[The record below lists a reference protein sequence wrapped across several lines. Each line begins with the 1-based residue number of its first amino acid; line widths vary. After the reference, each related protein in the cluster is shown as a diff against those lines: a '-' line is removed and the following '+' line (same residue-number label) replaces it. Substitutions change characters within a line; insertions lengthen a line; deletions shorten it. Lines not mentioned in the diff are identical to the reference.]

1 MSHYSTGGQWLPYRA
16 HDTVK
21 TSFLTHL
28 RVVLLFKTHHLK
40 QYAMEQ
46 DYGKDYFPSP
56 SHLSGGGVIKPLDPQ
71 KINHTQIG
79 F

>member
-1 MSHYSTGGQWLPYRA
+1 M
-16 HDTVK
+16 
-21 TSFLTHL
+21 
-28 RVVLLFKTHHLK
+28 FKTHHLK

-71 KINHTQIG
+71 KINRTQIG